1 MLEETPF
8 RVSSFDPAEV
18 PVIQMMRAQPVVSRA
33 DIAEATGLSR
43 ASVAQVLE
51 RLQERELVVP
61 SKFGNS
67 TGGRRPMLLSLNKDA
82 GYVVGVDLGAT
93 GGRVGISNVCAEP
106 LAIHEEALDIAAGPE
121 VVLSRVRQIA
131 QQLLRDTAV
140 REEMV
145 LGIGV
150 GVPGPVEFCS
160 GRPISPPIMPGWD
173 GVRIADFFSDDF
185 DCPVYVDNDVNVMAI
200 GEHWAGV
207 GRGVDNLLF
216 IKVATGIGAGIICNG
231 QVYRGAQGCA
241 GDVGHIMADPNGP
254 RCNCGNIGC
263 LEAMAAAPAMV
274 RFATAAVGEG
284 RSAVLAELLEQ
295 QGRLTAVDIGRAASH
310 GDQVAVDI
318 IRQSGSLIG
327 QTLAAIVNFY
337 NPSLIV
343 IGGGVSR
350 VGHLLLASI
359 REAVYK
365 RSLPLSTRNL
375 AIVTSALESKAG
387 VIGCSVMAV
396 DEVLWS
402 FPRSTDKEVNMTG

>member
-1 MLEETPF
+1 MEKTPF

-18 PVIQMMRAQPVVSRA
+18 PVIQMMRTQPVVSRA
-33 DIAEATGLSR
+33 DIAEATGFSR

-61 SKFGNS
+61 SKFGGS

-82 GYVVGVDLGAT
+82 GYVIGVDLGAT
-93 GGRVGISNVCAEP
+93 GGRVGISNLCAEP
-106 LAIHEEALDIAAGPE
+106 LAVHEEALDIAAGPE
-121 VVLSRVRQIA
+121 IVLSRVRQIA
-131 QQLLRDTAV
+131 QQLLRDTGV
-140 REEMV
+140 REEMI

-160 GRPISPPIMPGWD
+160 GKPISPPIMPGWD
-173 GVRIADFFSDDF
+173 GVRISDFFRDDF

-207 GRGVDNLLF
+207 GRGVENLLF

-231 QVYRGAQGCA
+231 QIYRGAQGCA

-263 LEAMAAAPAMV
+263 LESMAAAPAMV
-274 RFATAAVGEG
+274 RLATAAVGEG
-284 RSAVLAELLEQ
+284 RSTVLAELLER
-295 QGRLTAVDIGRAASH
+295 QGGLTAVDIGRAAAH

-318 IRQSGSLIG
+318 IRESGNLIG
-327 QTLAAIVNFY
+327 QVLAAIVNFY

-359 REAVYK
+359 REAVYR
-365 RSLPLSTRNL
+365 RSLPLSTGKL

-387 VIGCSVMAV
+387 VIGCSEMVVEETLKSRLAA
-396 DEVLWS
+396 
-402 FPRSTDKEVNMTG
+402 KA